1 MKQVTVDFYESLAEH
16 YHLMFEDWNRSI
28 ERQAAILN
36 ALLRSVLPRSP
47 LKLLDCAC
55 GIGTQAIG
63 LAQAG
68 HRVVGSDLSPA
79 ALARARREAELRG
92 LNIPFTVSDVT
103 SLAEIAE
110 ADFDVVAALDNALP
124 HLTASQLAQAARAMG
139 SKLKPDGVLIASIR
153 DYDRL
158 ITERPTVQVPAFYG
172 SAGTR
177 RIVHQVWDW
186 IDKER
191 YEFHVYITEQ
201 SGGTW
206 VSHHFASVY

>member
-68 HRVVGSDLSPA
+68 HRVVGADLSPA
-79 ALARARREAELRG
+79 ALAREGTADKVNGIYRRR
-92 LNIPFTVSDVT
+92 S
-103 SLAEIAE
+103 
-110 ADFDVVAALDNALP
+110 AA
-124 HLTASQLAQAARAMG
+124 S
-139 SKLKPDGVLIASIR
+139 
-153 DYDRL
+153 
-158 ITERPTVQVPAFYG
+158 RP
-172 SAGTR
+172 
-177 RIVHQVWDW
+177 
-186 IDKER
+186 
-191 YEFHVYITEQ
+191 
-201 SGGTW
+201 
-206 VSHHFASVY
+206 